1 MEIDRFTITGSR
13 MAAGEAVGEGY
24 LYGHDAVELW
34 ARGLV
39 DVDTMKKYRSAAF
52 FKRKDLY
59 GHDAAIAWETAA
71 KQRHEDAKA
80 VFKAKRAA

>member
-1 MEIDRFTITGSR
+1 
-13 MAAGEAVGEGY
+13 MAEGEAVGEAY
-24 LYGHDAVELW
+24 LYGSDAIELW

-39 DVDTMKKYRSAAF
+39 DEETMRKYRSAAF

-59 GHDAAIAWETAA
+59 GHDAAIAWENDA
-71 KQRHEDAKA
+71 KKRHDEAKA

>member
-1 MEIDRFTITGSR
+1 MEIDRFTITRSR

-59 GHDAAIAWETAA
+59 GHDAAIAWEGSA
-71 KQRHEDAKA
+71 KQRHEEAKV
-80 VFKAKRAA
+80 VFKAGKQA

>member
-1 MEIDRFTITGSR
+1 MKVDRFEITGMR
-13 MAAGEAVGEGY
+13 MTAGEAVGEGY
-24 LYGHDAVELW
+24 LYGSDAVELW

-59 GHDAAIAWETAA
+59 GHDAAIAWEESA
-71 KQRHEDAKA
+71 KQRHEEAKV
-80 VFKAKRAA
+80 VFKAGKQA

>member
-1 MEIDRFTITGSR
+1 MQTDRFVITSNR
-13 MAAGEAVGEGY
+13 MAANEAVGEGY
-24 LYGHDAVELW
+24 LYGADAVELI

-39 DVDTMKKYRSAAF
+39 DQETMTRYRSAAF

-59 GHDAAIAWETAA
+59 GHDAALEWERHS
-71 KQRHEDAKA
+71 KQRHDDAKA